1 MSSTHKELFSA
12 LNRAQASVGKLL
24 KDSTN
29 PHFKSK
35 YADLASVWETIREPF
50 TKEGLS
56 IVQLLTAGSPGTIG
70 IRTVLAH
77 SSGESIEDVFHV
89 PCAKPN
95 DPQALGSA
103 VTYGRRYSL
112 MALCGIAP
120 EDDDGTAAAPG
131 KPRAASPSVD
141 WTPQVKE
148 ILKALSV
155 ATDEGQRQ
163 LYASVRNDTAMPAAV
178 KNDLLAQMKVIIKD
192 RMNKNTK
199 GTK

>member
-1 MSSTHKELFSA
+1 MSKELFAA
-12 LNRAQASVGKLL
+12 LSRAQANVENVL
-24 KDSTN
+24 KDSLN

-50 TKEGLS
+50 TKEGLG
-56 IVQLLTAGSPGTIG
+56 IIQLLVGGGGGTIG
-70 IRTVLAH
+70 IRTILTH
-77 SSGESIEDVFHV
+77 NSGESIEDTFQV
-89 PCAKPN
+89 PCSKPN

-120 EDDDGTAAAPG
+120 EDDDGNSAAPG

-141 WTPQVKE
+141 YSLTIQ
-148 ILKALSV
+148 
-155 ATDEGQRQ
+155 ATLDNLRSATEDGQRQ
-163 LYASVRNDTAMPAAV
+163 LYAEVRNGNLPTTV
-178 KNDLLAQMKVIIKD
+178 KNDLLAQMSVIIKD